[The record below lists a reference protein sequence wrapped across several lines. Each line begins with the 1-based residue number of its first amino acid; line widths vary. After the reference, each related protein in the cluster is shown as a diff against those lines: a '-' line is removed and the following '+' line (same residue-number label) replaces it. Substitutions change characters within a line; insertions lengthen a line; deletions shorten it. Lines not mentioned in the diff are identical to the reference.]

1 MGAGLSLLYDEAQ
14 AQSRSGRLLI
24 AAGILLLAAVC
35 LIGYEAMWTPTRWV
49 RSPIG
54 DWFFSIVCVF
64 YSALLWYVLAR
75 PRRLL
80 LMLEW
85 APLRQLGKISYGLY
99 LYHGLILILTDRVL
113 GYRLATPS
121 TALQVIRAV
130 IVLGVTIGVAQLSFL
145 FFESKFLRLKDAL
158 AASLPRKTESA

>member
-1 MGAGLSLLYDEAQ
+1 M
-14 AQSRSGRLLI
+14 
-24 AAGILLLAAVC
+24 
-35 LIGYEAMWTPTRWV
+35 
-49 RSPIG
+49 
-54 DWFFSIVCVF
+54 
-64 YSALLWYVLAR
+64 
-75 PRRLL
+75 
-80 LMLEW
+80 
-85 APLRQLGKISYGLY
+85 RQLGKISYGLY